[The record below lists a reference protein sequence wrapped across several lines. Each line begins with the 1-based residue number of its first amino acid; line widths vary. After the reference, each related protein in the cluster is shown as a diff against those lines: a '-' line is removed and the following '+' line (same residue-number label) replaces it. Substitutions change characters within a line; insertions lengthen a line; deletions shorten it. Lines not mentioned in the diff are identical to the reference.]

1 MKEAGFIPKEA
12 WKAYLGSLAKRFALY
27 APCKEGDAVVF
38 RRFADG
44 KEVCL
49 DRPANTAPKGVIFPQ
64 SETLFAF
71 NFKKDPDDPKRADVE
86 LDGSTA
92 VEDAAIIAG
101 RPCDARGFLTLD
113 PVYMDVDPYYRERRE
128 KTTIITLAC
137 PNPYPGCFCT
147 SVDGGPAEKSGSDA
161 LITEVEGG
169 YYIEAVTDKGKT
181 VLDDP
186 AVQDGA
192 SRKTEAE
199 SRQKA
204 AYEKV
209 RKAFQGGKD
218 VKISKERFLSDQF
231 WEEVTAKCL
240 SCGACTYICPTC
252 YCFNI
257 TDEQVVNKGERI
269 RSWDSCMF
277 PHFTLETSG
286 HNPRSAKAQ
295 RFKQRVGHK
304 FVYYP
309 EKYTELAC
317 SGCGRCIRYCP
328 ISMEISKVVAL
339 LSGGE
344 DEARG
349 AKKGTEGA

>member
-1 MKEAGFIPKEA
+1 MKEAGFIPKDA
-12 WKAYLGSLAKRFALY
+12 WKAYLESLAKRFTLY
-27 APCKEGDAVVF
+27 APCKDGEAVVF
-38 RRFADG
+38 QVFEPD

-64 SETLFAF
+64 SETLFTF
-71 NFKKDPDDPKRADVE
+71 NLKKDADNPKKTDVE
-86 LDGSTA
+86 LDGSIPA
-92 VEDAAIIAG
+92 IDAAILCS
-101 RPCDARGFLTLD
+101 RPCDAKGFLILD

-147 SVDGGPAEKSGSDA
+147 SVDGGPAEKKGSDV
-161 LITEVEGG
+161 LVTEVDGG
-169 YYIEAVTDKGKT
+169 YYIEAMTDKGKA

-186 AVQDGA
+186 AVHDGA
-192 SRKTEAE
+192 SRKAEAE
-199 SRQKA
+199 DKQKT
-204 AYEKV
+204 AYARVK
-209 RKAFQGGKD
+209 KAFSGGKD
-218 VKISKERFLSDQF
+218 VKISKDRFLSDQF
-231 WEEVTAKCL
+231 WEDVTAKCL
-240 SCGACTYICPTC
+240 SCGACTYLCPTC

-257 TDEQVVNKGERI
+257 TDEQAINKGERI

-277 PHFTLETSG
+277 PHFTMETSG
-286 HNPRSAKAQ
+286 HNPRSKKAQ

-309 EKYTELAC
+309 EKYAELAC

-339 LSGGE
+339 LSDGG
-344 DEARG
+344 DET
-349 AKKGTEGA
+349 AKIGTEGA